1 MSDGG
6 RKTILRGALVSFFGT
21 GLSRVLGMAREMAI
35 INVYGRGKLTD
46 IFIMA
51 FTIPSLF
58 RRFVAD
64 EGLTGI
70 LIPAVTEVEK
80 AEGEDVARQVAGGVL
95 LGVTIA
101 SLVVIVLAALL
112 APEIVSVI
120 ASKYAGDDRALAI
133 ELTRWLMPFLLCVA
147 WVSFAEGLL
156 NQRDHFFLPKIAPG
170 LVSAGIV
177 VAALWAKQVD
187 PISPDIFALVVG
199 TLVGGV
205 VHVLVCLPP
214 LFSLWGWVGPS
225 WVGTQHPKFQHFL
238 REMGKVIAIGLF
250 AQLNIIVLRTVA
262 LLLED
267 GALSSYHFATRVVDL
282 AQGVVAIAVGSAL
295 LPTITRNVVDR
306 NWDGFRD
313 SFGFGVR
320 LTSFGLLLAA
330 AMLIAVA
337 EPICSVI
344 FLHGA
349 STPDDVW
356 RIAELLRAFV
366 PYLLVVGGINLIKR
380 AYYALDDRRT
390 LLWIGGVGVGLTAVL
405 GVALSLGEM
414 PDSMRWLPGLPAGAG
429 WGAVGLVWALNISCT
444 AQLAL
449 YVLRLRGQV
458 SGGAGIRSLMRPLSK
473 MCVAAVPAGLVAWGV
488 CSFGDWSAGPS
499 FTKVL
504 VLGLALGG
512 GSVTY
517 AAVAWV
523 LRLGELR
530 LAVDRVRARLGK

>member
-1 MSDGG
+1 
-6 RKTILRGALVSFFGT
+6 
-21 GLSRVLGMAREMAI
+21 
-35 INVYGRGKLTD
+35 
-46 IFIMA
+46 
-51 FTIPSLF
+51 
-58 RRFVAD
+58 
-64 EGLTGI
+64 
-70 LIPAVTEVEK
+70 
-80 AEGEDVARQVAGGVL
+80 VL

-101 SLVVIVLAALL
+101 SLVVIGLAVLF
-112 APEIVSVI
+112 APEIVAVM

-156 NQRDHFFLPKIAPG
+156 NQRGHFFVPKLAPG

-177 VAALWAKQVD
+177 VAALWAKQFD
-187 PISPDIFALVVG
+187 SPPVFALVVG

-214 LFSLWGWVGPS
+214 LFSLWGRVWPS
-225 WVGTQHPKFQHFL
+225 WAGTGHPKFKYFL

-250 AQLNIIVLRTVA
+250 AQLNIFVLRTVA
-262 LLLED
+262 LFLED
-267 GALSSYHFATRVVDL
+267 GAVSWYWYANRVVDL

-337 EPICSVI
+337 GPICSVL

-349 STPDDVW
+349 TTPDDVW

-390 LLWIGGVGVGLTAVL
+390 LLWVGGAGVGLTAVL
-405 GVALSLGEM
+405 GVGLSLGEM
-414 PDSMRWLPGLPAGAG
+414 PDAMRWLPGLPAGAG
-429 WGAVGLVWALNISCT
+429 WGAVGLIWALNISCA

-458 SGGAGIRSLMRPLSK
+458 SGGAGIRSLIGPISK
-473 MCVAAVPAGLVAWGV
+473 MCVAAVPAGLVAWGI
-488 CSFGDWSAGPS
+488 CSFGDWSTGPS

-504 VLGLALGG
+504 VLGLALAG
-512 GSVTY
+512 GSATY
-517 AAVAWV
+517 AAVAWG
-523 LRLGELR
+523 LRLRELR
-530 LAVDRVRARLGK
+530 VAVDRIRARLGK